1 MKIDAVLIA
10 GPTGSGKS
18 AIALELAQRL
28 GGTIINADSM
38 QVYRELRILTARP
51 ALEDERRVPHRL
63 YGHISVTERYSA
75 GRYREEAA
83 RALAE
88 AREADRLPIFVGGTG
103 LYFSALTEGLSPI
116 PAIPTDVRS
125 AVRKRFETIG
135 RERFFAELAV
145 RDPDTAGRL
154 RISDTQ
160 RVLRATDV
168 LEATGTPLSTW
179 QRVSGRP
186 LVGGPNVRSYVV
198 APPREIL
205 HGRLE
210 RRFRW
215 MIEAGALDEVRALAG
230 IDPSLPAA
238 KALGVPQ
245 LLRYL
250 AGEVAL
256 EAAINEANIA
266 TRQYA
271 KRQATWFRNRTDW
284 KWLDDLELSNLIS
297 QIRAELT

>member
-125 AVRKRFETIG
+125 AVR
-135 RERFFAELAV
+135 
-145 RDPDTAGRL
+145 
-154 RISDTQ
+154 
-160 RVLRATDV
+160 
-168 LEATGTPLSTW
+168 
-179 QRVSGRP
+179 
-186 LVGGPNVRSYVV
+186 
-198 APPREIL
+198 
-205 HGRLE
+205 
-210 RRFRW
+210 
-215 MIEAGALDEVRALAG
+215 
-230 IDPSLPAA
+230 
-238 KALGVPQ
+238 
-245 LLRYL
+245 
-250 AGEVAL
+250 
-256 EAAINEANIA
+256 
-266 TRQYA
+266 
-271 KRQATWFRNRTDW
+271 
-284 KWLDDLELSNLIS
+284 
-297 QIRAELT
+297 